1 MSSRASHI
9 DGSSRM
15 LVRCPPIMMFWL
27 LNGSTP
33 VWGVFTRFFFGPRFA
48 IRSPFHE
55 AAGGHAKFV
64 SATAR

>member
-1 MSSRASHI
+1 
-9 DGSSRM
+9 M